1 MDLVMA
7 IAPLIIVGG
16 ILVYVIKRLEYKN
29 NKGSL
34 GKKKSKGEQNLL
46 DSLIP
51 MGTLFG
57 LVIGVFID
65 MFMFSSFSLA
75 ITASI
80 GAGIGCLV
88 GYFAYESYSKVGN

>member
-7 IAPLIIVGG
+7 IAPLIILGG

-51 MGTLFG
+51 MGTLYG

-65 MFMFSSFSLA
+65 MFSSFSLA

>member
-7 IAPLIIVGG
+7 IASLIIAGG

-51 MGTLFG
+51 MGTLYG

-65 MFMFSSFSLA
+65 MFSSFSLA

-80 GAGIGCLV
+80 GAGIGCLA
-88 GYFAYESYSKVGN
+88 GYFAYECYSKVGN